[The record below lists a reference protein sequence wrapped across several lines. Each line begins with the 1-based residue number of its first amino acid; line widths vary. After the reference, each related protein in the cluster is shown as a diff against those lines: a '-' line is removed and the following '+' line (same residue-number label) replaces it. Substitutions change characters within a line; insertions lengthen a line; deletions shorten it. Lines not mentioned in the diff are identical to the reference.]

1 MQLMKPELYD
11 IKTNIETGRQIFENL
26 PNEIRPAWAGLILS
40 RFDNYLSDIPKPIS
54 ALFPIIENKDRWN
67 EAYGQFGE
75 IRRFLLD
82 NKKYKPEV
90 YLLLA
95 ELVAKV
101 TYNASG
107 QPAPFDNDSGYY
119 IPSTSLKAAE
129 YFDNDRLE
137 EEVKSAILL
146 FAQNTK
152 LKYNLTSAMDFL
164 LYKKIDDILW
174 FDWDPIGINEFAP
187 RNEYQ
192 SYVPE
197 IFDLVK
203 ANATRQQIA
212 ERLFKLQTDNMG
224 MNGSMENCLTVVEKI
239 LGSK

>member
-1 MQLMKPELYD
+1 
-11 IKTNIETGRQIFENL
+11 
-26 PNEIRPAWAGLILS
+26 
-40 RFDNYLSDIPKPIS
+40 
-54 ALFPIIENKDRWN
+54 
-67 EAYGQFGE
+67 
-75 IRRFLLD
+75 
-82 NKKYKPEV
+82 
-90 YLLLA
+90 
-95 ELVAKV
+95 
-101 TYNASG
+101 
-107 QPAPFDNDSGYY
+107 
-119 IPSTSLKAAE
+119 
-129 YFDNDRLE
+129 
-137 EEVKSAILL
+137 L